1 MSRLTSNSAALSVV
15 LFWDELLVLEVN
27 EWNLHQLFESDE
39 KQLQP
44 KPSYE
49 DVDQHSWNIEG
60 HPSGEIHSFSVWK
73 LTENS
78 SYVIDQLN

>member
-27 EWNLHQLFESDE
+27 EWNLHQLFESDVE
-39 KQLQP
+39 HQEPQ
-44 KPSYE
+44 PSYE
-49 DVDQHSWNIEG
+49 DGDQHSRNIEG
-60 HPSGEIHSFSVWK
+60 HPTGEIHSFSVWK